1 MPVEVVGAVA
11 LRKAL
16 NQYAPDLAKELTKE
30 LNAVLKPVVT
40 QARSYVPMTSPMRGW
55 INDSGDGSSL
65 NAATSMFRKGRFP
78 AYNGAE
84 IKRGII
90 YKSTP
95 SKPNGAG
102 FINNVRIQNTTSVG
116 AIYETAGRKNG
127 QGQDWVG
134 PKAGGASKGV
144 SRSINPYAGNQFIS
158 NLGNLYGPNRRGD
171 HRMMG
176 RLIFR
181 AWANTQ
187 GKANASVIKAIE
199 NTTAKFNKRAE
210 FVDLGRA
217 A

>member
-30 LNAVLKPVVT
+30 LGAVLKPVVAD
-40 QARSYVPMTSPMRGW
+40 ARSFVPLRSPMSGW
-55 INDSGDGSSL
+55 SETYNQ
-65 NAATSMFRKGRFP
+65 TGRFP
-78 AYNGAE
+78 KYNALE
-84 IKRGII
+84 IRKGII
-90 YKSTP
+90 YKTTP
-95 SKPNGAG
+95 SKPNRAG
-102 FINNVRIQNTTSVG
+102 FVNNIRIQNKSMVG

-127 QGQDWVG
+127 QGQQWVG

-144 SRSINPYAGNQFIS
+144 SRSVNPYAGNQFIS
-158 NLGNLYGPNRRGD
+158 NLGQLYGPNRKGD

-181 AWANTQ
+181 AWAKTQ
-187 GKANASVIKAIE
+187 GKANASVFKALE
-199 NTTAKFNKRAE
+199 NTTEKFNKRTE
-210 FVDLGRA
+210 IVDLRRA